1 MNSPTVPG
9 DGMDQSFSAKVIRDV
24 FSNIGAKLGLVWIV
38 IMIISA
44 VFAPII
50 SNSHPFLMV
59 VDGTFSSPMATHL
72 TWIDVALLSSFFSGI
87 LIWLSLKRL
96 EGWKRICLI
105 ILASILISL
114 VSSLSVSSP
123 KAVIYDQYREG
134 LSSGEIE
141 SAYFAPIPYS
151 PTDRLRDDPS
161 PLKAPSAKHF
171 LGTDEDG
178 ADVLSRMIYG
188 SRIALGIGLVATF
201 TSLIIGVLYGGV
213 MGFYSG
219 WVDIIMMR
227 FLEIFESIPS
237 LFLILTVVAF
247 FGRNIYLI
255 MLIIGLTGWPGYAR
269 FLRAEFLK
277 LRQQDFVQAAEAS
290 GLSLGSILFR
300 HMLPNGIAPLLVLS
314 SFGMAS
320 AILVEAT
327 LSFLGLG
334 AIDQPSWAAMLN
346 QAVGPGGSIAIWM
359 ATFPGLAIFLTLF
372 AYTLIGEALRD
383 AIDPRLQQQPN

>member
-38 IMIISA
+38 IMIVSA

-59 VDGTFSSPMATHL
+59 VDGTFSSPMAAHL

-87 LIWLSLKRL
+87 LIWLSFKRV

-161 PLKAPSAKHF
+161 PLKAPSAKHY

>member
-1 MNSPTVPG
+1 MSEPSIDALNNEQAYSTRVVREVL
-9 DGMDQSFSAKVIRDV
+9 SSL
-24 FSNIGAKLGLVWIV
+24 GARLGLVWI
-38 IMIISA
+38 ILMIVCA
-44 VFAPII
+44 VFAPLI
-50 SNSHPFLMV
+50 SNTHPYLLIA
-59 VDGTFSSPMATHL
+59 DGQFSSPFFKHL
-72 TWIDVALLSSFFSGI
+72 TWIDVALLCSFFASIIVWFGC
-87 LIWLSLKRL
+87 SSM
-96 EGWKRICLI
+96 EGWKRIPLMV
-105 ILASILISL
+105 L
-114 VSSLSVSSP
+114 SSLLITIVSAWSVSSP
-123 KAVIYDQYREG
+123 RAVIYDQYRVG
-134 LSSGEIE
+134 LESGEIE

-151 PTDRLRDDPS
+151 PTDRSRDDPA
-161 PLKAPSAKHF
+161 PLQSPSAKHL

-178 ADVLSRMIYG
+178 ADVLSRMVHG

-201 TSLIIGVLYGGV
+201 TSLFLGILYGGI

-219 WVDIIMMR
+219 WVDILMMR

-277 LRQQDFVQAAEAS
+277 LRQMDFVQAAEAS
-290 GLSLGSILFR
+290 GLPLSSILFR

-359 ATFPGLAIFLTLF
+359 ATFPGIAIFFTLF